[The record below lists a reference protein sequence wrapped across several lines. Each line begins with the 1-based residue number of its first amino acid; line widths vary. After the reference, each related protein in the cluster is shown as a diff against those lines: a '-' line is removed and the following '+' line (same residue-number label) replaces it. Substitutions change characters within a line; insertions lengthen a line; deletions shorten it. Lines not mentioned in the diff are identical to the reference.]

1 MDKRKTE
8 RIDALVRLVPSGK
21 VASYGQI
28 AGYIPGV
35 TPRMVGYAM
44 AGSGARSDL
53 PWHRILNAK
62 GSISGHAGAA
72 EQRRLLEEE
81 GVRFNNRERLDWAL
95 YGWSGPDHISL
106 LELGLDPEDA
116 FRG

>member
-1 MDKRKTE
+1 MDGRKTE
-8 RIDALVRLVPSGK
+8 CIDALVRLIPRGK

-44 AGSGARSDL
+44 AGSGARADL
-53 PWHRILNAK
+53 PWHRVLNAK

-81 GVRFNNRERLDWAL
+81 GVRFDMHERLDWTL
-95 YGWSGPDHISL
+95 YGWSGPGHISL
-106 LELGLDPEDA
+106 LELGLDPGSA
-116 FRG
+116 FLE